1 MTMDWSQERLLV
13 YSPHPD
19 DETLGCGGLMS
30 KAKRAGAEVYVQF
43 ITVGDTADQSP
54 KGFSTAQERHTEI
67 KRASEHFHWDDWHMA
82 LPGDS
87 NHLRLDGIPR
97 VELARLV
104 EQESPLSIARLRP
117 TVVLIPHRTS
127 YNQDHQ
133 ATAEAVHTALRPS
146 NNRLRHHPGLVMAY
160 EEAADQWRTEPV
172 ESPNLIVELE
182 EEDLLIKLQ
191 GMELYGSQS
200 HEHPHTRSELTLRSL
215 AVLRGMQAGVALG
228 EGYHVLR
235 HLA

>member
-19 DETLGCGGLMS
+19 DETLGCGGLMH
-30 KAKRAGAEVYVQF
+30 KAKRAGAQVYVQF
-43 ITVGDTADQSP
+43 MTVGDTADQSP
-54 KGFSTAQERHTEI
+54 RGFSTAQERHIEI
-67 KRASEHFHWDDWHMA
+67 KRAAEHFRWDDWHMA
-82 LPGDS
+82 LPGDA
-87 NHLRLDGIPR
+87 NHLRLDGLPR
-97 VELARLV
+97 VELTRLI
-104 EQESPLSIARLRP
+104 EQESPLSIARLEP
-117 TVVLIPHRTS
+117 TVVLVPHRTS

-146 NNRLRHHPGLVMAY
+146 DNRTRHHPRLVLAY

-172 ESPNLIVELE
+172 EPPNLIVELE
-182 EEDLLIKLQ
+182 EEDLSAKLQ
-191 GMELYGSQS
+191 GMEMYGSQS
-200 HEHPHTRSELTLRSL
+200 HRHPHTRSELTLRSL

>member
-19 DETLGCGGLMS
+19 DETLGCGGLMH
-30 KAKRAGAEVYVQF
+30 KAKRAGAQIYVQF
-43 ITVGDTADQSP
+43 MTVGDTADQSP
-54 KGFSTAQERHTEI
+54 RGFSTAQERHIEI
-67 KRASEHFHWDDWHMA
+67 KRAAEHFRWDDWHMA
-82 LPGDS
+82 LPGDA
-87 NHLRLDGIPR
+87 NHLRLDGLPR
-97 VELARLV
+97 VDLTRLI
-104 EQESPLSIARLRP
+104 EQQSPLSIARLKP
-117 TVVLIPHRTS
+117 TVVLMPHRTS

-146 NNRLRHHPGLVMAY
+146 DNRMRHHPRLVLAY

-172 ESPNLIVELE
+172 EPPNLIVELE
-182 EEDLLIKLQ
+182 EEDLSAKLQ

-200 HEHPHTRSELTLRSL
+200 HRHPHTRSELTLRSL

-228 EGYHVLR
+228 EGYHVSR
-235 HLA
+235 HLL